1 MKTKTNP
8 KKIIPLPPFLC
19 LHSLAP
25 NSPASSP
32 SPFVCPHS
40 SAKNPRPLCA
50 PPTSAV
56 FCPAPAHPPATA
68 AAPRFHNRRLI
79 FTPGPGTRS
88 PTQTTSPPCF
98 IAVPKRTE
106 TELNADPKNHLTM
119 KTKSPAKPA
128 APTAPAKAAA
138 KTPARPVLSFRTI
151 LVPTDFSDVSRKALD
166 YALPLARQHG
176 AKIVL
181 IHVVEPRIYPENI
194 LIPPAIEPDNVALMK
209 QARTSLEKFRTQHI
223 DADIPS
229 EAVVA
234 LGKPFV
240 EITND
245 AKAAK
250 ADLIVMP
257 THGFTG
263 LKKILIGSTA
273 ERVVSHAT
281 CPVLIV
287 RGA

>member
-1 MKTKTNP
+1 
-8 KKIIPLPPFLC
+8 
-19 LHSLAP
+19 
-25 NSPASSP
+25 
-32 SPFVCPHS
+32 
-40 SAKNPRPLCA
+40 
-50 PPTSAV
+50 
-56 FCPAPAHPPATA
+56 
-68 AAPRFHNRRLI
+68 
-79 FTPGPGTRS
+79 
-88 PTQTTSPPCF
+88 
-98 IAVPKRTE
+98 
-106 TELNADPKNHLTM
+106 M

-128 APTAPAKAAA
+128 ATKSPSTPAPAPAA
-138 KTPARPVLSFRTI
+138 KAPARPLLRFRTI

-181 IHVVEPRIYPENI
+181 VYVVEPRIYPENI
-194 LIPPAIEPDNVALMK
+194 LIPPALEPDNVALMK
-209 QARTSLEKFRTQHI
+209 QARASLEKFRTQHV
-223 DADIPS
+223 DADVPS

-240 EITND
+240 EIINA

-257 THGFTG
+257 THGFSG

-273 ERVVSHAT
+273 ERVVSHAA

-287 RGA
+287 RGT